1 MIGGMLSQNIL
12 NLVDT
17 LMIGQLGTDA
27 LAGSGIG
34 SFFILCFYLL
44 ALSGAPQV
52 FIPWWLDI
60 RAPTNLDSCSISL
73 MIGLSIGLLLSILIT
88 IATMHY
94 SYFLVS
100 LFSKEPTISQVEMT
114 YLSYRI
120 IGLPFFSI
128 CLVIR
133 GFWNGFSSP
142 IRYLLVIVGIHTLN
156 VMLNFLFIFGTF
168 GAPELG
174 AAGAGLASTI
184 SLMIGAFI
192 YLFDIR
198 SFFMWRICLR
208 QLKLNAR

>member
-34 SFFILCFYLL
+34 SFLFYVLFVGFIGCSSSVHTMVARYK
-44 ALSGAPQV
+44 GANQP
-52 FIPWWLDI
+52 
-60 RAPTNLDSCSISL
+60 DSCSISL

-100 LFSKEPTISQVEMT
+100 LFSKEPTISQIGND

-168 GAPELG
+168 GVHLNLVRLVQ
-174 AAGAGLASTI
+174 GL
-184 SLMIGAFI
+184 L
-192 YLFDIR
+192 
-198 SFFMWRICLR
+198 
-208 QLKLNAR
+208 ARYR